1 MERYFLSVRGS
12 RVFLVKTKIDD
23 YSTFNPS
30 DTDFQEIIYN
40 YVSLDV
46 NEKYPLSE
54 IKSYTY
60 ITNELDYRD
69 IKTIGYNFYT
79 EDGKKQVVVIFH
91 PFEVLKKELH
101 FNNIDE
107 IVLNFYALVRGRRIQ
122 VHQVSYSKNIENL
135 LNTSEEKSS
144 INFTVYNIPKIVSFT
159 LLVKYKNNQQY
170 TPLLTKQLILVEL
183 PINELIKVINDKV
196 YKINIFDNLSVIT
209 NIATHLIER
218 DFINLSAQ
226 ESINNNILT
235 YNYMETN
242 SNRYTYF
249 QENLFSQYGFKETV
263 NNQNIATQNYIH
275 NNINISSFIV
285 NEISL

>member
-1 MERYFLSVRGS
+1 MERYFLSVRDN

-46 NEKYPLSE
+46 NEKYRLSE

-60 ITNELDYRD
+60 ITNELDYYG

-79 EDGKKQVVVIFH
+79 EDGRKQVVVIFH
-91 PFEVLKKELH
+91 PFEILRKELH

-107 IVLNFYALVRGRRIQ
+107 IVLNFYALVRGGRIQ
-122 VHQVSYSKNIENL
+122 VYQISYSKNIENL

-144 INFTVYNIPKIVSFT
+144 INFIVYNIPKIVSFT
-159 LLVKYKNNQQY
+159 LLIKYKNNQRY
-170 TPLLTKQLILVEL
+170 IPLLTKQLILVEL
-183 PINELIKVINDKV
+183 SRNERIEIINDKTV
-196 YKINIFDNLSVIT
+196 KINIFDDLSVIT
-209 NIATHLIER
+209 NITTHLIER
-218 DFINLSAQ
+218 DFINLSTQ

-235 YNYMETN
+235 YNYMKT
-242 SNRYTYF
+242 SLDRYTYF
-249 QENLFSQYGFKETV
+249 QENLFSQYRFEETI
-263 NNQNIATQNYIH
+263 NNQNIITQNHLY
-275 NNINISSFIV
+275 NNVNISSFIV
-285 NEISL
+285 SEISL